1 MSKLSMQQEETQLL
15 SRRQLCERWQV
26 SRELIKRREKAGI
39 LRVLKLGRDA
49 RYFLADVERIEAEAE
64 VRR

>member
-1 MSKLSMQQEETQLL
+1 MQKPMQEETHLL

-26 SRELIKRREKAGI
+26 SRELIKRRERSGV
-39 LRVLKLGRDA
+39 LPVLKIGRDA
-49 RYFLADVERIEAEAE
+49 RYRLRDVERIEEEAE

>member
-1 MSKLSMQQEETQLL
+1 MQKPTQEETQLL

-26 SRELIKRREKAGI
+26 SRELIKRRERSGV
-39 LRVLKLGRDA
+39 LPVLKIGRDA
-49 RYFLADVERIEAEAE
+49 RYRLRDVERIEQEAE

>member
-1 MSKLSMQQEETQLL
+1 MQKPMQEESQLL

-26 SRELIKRREKAGI
+26 SRELIKRREKSGI
-39 LRVLKLGRDA
+39 LPVLKIGRDA
-49 RYFLADVERIEAEAE
+49 RYRLADVERIEEEAE

>member
-1 MSKLSMQQEETQLL
+1 MQEKETQLL

-26 SRELIKRREKAGI
+26 SRELIKRRERAGI
-39 LRVLKLGRDA
+39 LPVLKIGRDA
-49 RYFLADVERIEAEAE
+49 RYRLADVERIEEEAE

>member
-1 MSKLSMQQEETQLL
+1 MDKPMQNETQLL

-39 LRVLKLGRDA
+39 LPVLHLGRDA
-49 RYFLADVERIEAEAE
+49 RYRVRDIERIEAEAE

>member
-1 MSKLSMQQEETQLL
+1 MQKPMQEESQLL

-26 SRELIKRREKAGI
+26 SRELIKRREKNGI
-39 LRVLKLGRDA
+39 LPVLKIGRDA
-49 RYFLADVERIEAEAE
+49 RYRLRDVERIEEEAE